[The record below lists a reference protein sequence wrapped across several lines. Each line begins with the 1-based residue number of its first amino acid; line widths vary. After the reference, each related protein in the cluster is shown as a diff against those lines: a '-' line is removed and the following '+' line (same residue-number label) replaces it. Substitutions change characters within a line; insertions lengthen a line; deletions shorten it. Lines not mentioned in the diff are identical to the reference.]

1 MKDTNAI
8 EKALKKKINNE
19 IEEIV
24 DDFIQD
30 LKNKIKKPY
39 GGSMFYRFKFK
50 SKESD
55 LMHDYDIK
63 DTLIEM
69 LKENHG
75 ESMLN
80 VKSKELLNKLELI

>member
-8 EKALKKKINNE
+8 EKALKQKIHQE

-24 DDFIQD
+24 NKFISD
-30 LKNKIKKPY
+30 IETKIKPY

-80 VKSKELLNKLELI
+80 VKSKELLNKLEIL